1 MKFSV
6 GPDSLYVLE
15 LECKVLIWWTLKILL
30 SFKRKKKNRGTP
42 RVVYDLRER
51 KRLKSFSFPLKQTI
65 TKGQKSLLVFVIC
78 ALLSVRMFRVDNSER
93 IVEIGS
99 NLLSL
104 VSLRGIFKTT
114 SSQHLFSPF
123 SVENLLNQLIKR
135 KIRETQIES
144 LSLSYSSNND
154 YHQENQKQILVRRE
168 DRKESVYT
176 ASNSRNCL

>member
-1 MKFSV
+1 
-6 GPDSLYVLE
+6 
-15 LECKVLIWWTLKILL
+15 
-30 SFKRKKKNRGTP
+30 
-42 RVVYDLRER
+42 
-51 KRLKSFSFPLKQTI
+51 
-65 TKGQKSLLVFVIC
+65 
-78 ALLSVRMFRVDNSER
+78 MFRVDNSER

-176 ASNSRNCL
+176 ASDSRNCL